1 MSQFLDP
8 SLDIL
13 IAFALGAVIGAER
26 EWRGHPGGL
35 RSCALVAAAS
45 AGFARLMLDLGGNNM
60 AAAVGAIATG
70 IGFLGA
76 GVIMHRETVVRG
88 LSTAATFWALAAL
101 GAACGARQY
110 GLMLGLFGVIVLSHF
125 VLRPISILIARN
137 PAPDSEGPH

>member
-1 MSQFLDP
+1 MIALLEQP
-8 SLDIL
+8 LDIL
-13 IAFALGAVIGAER
+13 IAFVLGAMIGAER

-45 AGFARLMLDLGGNNM
+45 AGFARLMLDLGGNNP

-110 GLMLGLFGVIVLSHF
+110 GLMFVLFGVIVLSHF
-125 VLRPISILIARN
+125 VLRPISARIARN
-137 PAPDSEGPH
+137 PPPDAEGPH

>member
-1 MSQFLDP
+1 MLGPVF
-8 SLDIL
+8 DIL
-13 IAFALGAVIGAER
+13 IAFTLGAVIGAER

-45 AGFARLMLDLGGNNM
+45 AGFARVMLDLGGNNM

-76 GVIMHRETVVRG
+76 GVIMHRERVVRG

-110 GLMLGLFGVIVLSHF
+110 GLMLGLFAVIVLSHF
-125 VLRPISILIARN
+125 VLRPISLWIARH
-137 PAPDSEGPH
+137 PAPDSDGPH